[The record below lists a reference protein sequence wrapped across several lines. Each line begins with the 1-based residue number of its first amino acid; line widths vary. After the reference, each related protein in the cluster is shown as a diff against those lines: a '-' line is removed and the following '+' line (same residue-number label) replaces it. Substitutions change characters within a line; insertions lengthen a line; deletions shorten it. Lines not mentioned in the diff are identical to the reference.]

1 MKAAMKVVVTLMFLV
16 GVLVIHCPVMWAQ
29 SGTQQPQAQN
39 VPAQPTARAQTPA
52 TPTPQTPAAP
62 AAPANAAPMPSMPQS
77 ATAPET
83 QSLHIQVG
91 RSVVINVQSRMRRI
105 LVSNQAVLETVTVNP
120 TQLAVSAK
128 APGSS
133 SLVIWD
139 ETGHAR
145 ILDVY
150 ADVDVSGLRDALSQA
165 FPNDQIQVE
174 ADQGRIVL
182 AGRVSSKAIADDAV
196 KLTSAYAKDVVNS
209 MIVAAAPRVKQVM
222 LKVRFAEV
230 NRAKLSQ
237 LGFNIFSTGAANT
250 IGTITT
256 QQFGNFGQQ
265 QINDLTGPTGRFQT
279 QETIGDVLNLFLFR
293 PDIHL
298 GTVIRAL
305 QQKNVLEILAEPN
318 LMARSGEPAKFLA
331 GGEFPFPVVQGTGT
345 GATGGTA
352 ITIQFRPFG
361 VKLDFTGTI
370 TEDNV
375 IRLKVSPEVSALDFS
390 NAVTLSGFTIPA
402 ISTRRAETE
411 IDLRDGQSFGIAGL
425 LDQRTTSQM
434 ERIPG
439 IGDIPILGQFFRSKQ
454 TNKSSTE
461 LVVLVTPTI
470 VDPVAGNVA
479 APKQPEMPVPHLD
492 IKDFD
497 KGVTKAPAAEKPSK

>member
-1 MKAAMKVVVTLMFLV
+1 MKPSVKAVAALMFLLV
-16 GVLVIHCPVMWAQ
+16 LLTSGVPAVSAQAAQNASQTSAPQQPTSGTATPAQAVPPAGNQ
-29 SGTQQPQAQN
+29 SGAGVA
-39 VPAQPTARAQTPA
+39 VPG
-52 TPTPQTPAAP
+52 
-62 AAPANAAPMPSMPQS
+62 MPQS

-91 RSVVINVQSRMRRI
+91 RSVVINVQSRMKRI
-105 LVSNQAVLETVTVNP
+105 LVSNQNVLETVTVNP

-139 ETGHAR
+139 ESGHAR

-150 ADVDVSGLRDALSQA
+150 ADVDVSGLRDALAQA

-174 ADQGRIVL
+174 ADQGRVVL
-182 AGRVSSKAIADDAV
+182 AGKVSSKAVSDEAV
-196 KLTSAYAKDVVNS
+196 KLAGTYGNNVVNS
-209 MIVAAAPRVKQVM
+209 MVVAAPPRSKQVM

-237 LGFNIFSTGAANT
+237 FGFNIFSTGAANT
-250 IGTITT
+250 IGTVTT

-265 QINDLTGPTGRFQT
+265 QINDVTGPSGRFQT
-279 QETIGDVLNLFLFR
+279 QETIGDVLNLFVFR

-331 GGEFPFPVVQGTGT
+331 GGEFPFPVVQSA
-345 GATGGTA
+345 GANAAGTA

-361 VKLDFTGTI
+361 VRLEFTGTI
-370 TEDNV
+370 TEENV
-375 IRLKVSPEVSALDFS
+375 VRLKIAPEVSALDFS
-390 NAVTLSGFTIPA
+390 NALQVSGFTVPA

-411 IDLRDGQSFGIAGL
+411 VELRDGQSFGIAGL

-439 IGDIPILGQFFRSKQ
+439 IGDIPILGQLFRSKQ
-454 TNKSSTE
+454 TNKSATE
-461 LVVLVTPTI
+461 LLVLVTPTI
-470 VDPVAGNVA
+470 VDPLSGNTT
-479 APKQPEMPVPHLD
+479 APKQPEMPIEHLD

-497 KGVTKAPAAEKPSK
+497 KGVTKTPTAEKPSK